1 MSIVVLI
8 SGTGTNLQAIIDSG
22 LEVSHV
28 ISNIS
33 EAPGLLRAEKARIPW
48 SVYPR
53 LQDLEKYT
61 TEICKQEDP
70 NYIILAGFMR
80 ILNPNFIHEW
90 NRKIINIHP
99 SLLPAFKGN
108 SAIKDAWEY
117 GVKVTGV
124 TVHYVDEGM
133 DTGQIIAQKAIR
145 ITGNDTL
152 KSLEKKI
159 HKVEHKMYP
168 QVIGQMLTGFW
179 PNGIY

>member
-1 MSIVVLI
+1 MSRSLKK
-8 SGTGTNLQAIIDSG
+8 GPFIDS
-22 LEVSHV
+22 S
-28 ISNIS
+28 
-33 EAPGLLRAEKARIPW
+33 
-48 SVYPR
+48 
-53 LQDLEKYT
+53 
-61 TEICKQEDP
+61 
-70 NYIILAGFMR
+70 LANKIEERNRQGD
-80 ILNPNFIHEW
+80 
-90 NRKIINIHP
+90 RKIINIHP

-117 GVKVTGV
+117 GAKVTGV